1 MRACGARF
9 AQVSPPPFLFF
20 FFVSTKEGTVA
31 EKRFGLASLAGP
43 DCCVVT
49 KTQPEGQAVGPSAPD
64 VILGMKQHLWGVQ
77 SKAGAEPI
85 AQADL
90 KAEVG
95 KALSD
100 ARHPTVLIVMADTYG
115 KQLGAKLKKSGGV
128 WVNKPGK
135 QVKSAGNLKSEFDVP
150 KGTTLVVV
158 SKEVA
163 DGWMNF
169 AFA

>member
-9 AQVSPPPFLFF
+9 AQVSPPPFFFF

-49 KTQPEGQAVGPSAPD
+49 KTQPEGQAVGLSAPD

-100 ARHPTVLIVMADTYG
+100 ARHPTVLIVMADKCG
-115 KQLGAKLKKSGGV
+115 KQLEAKLSESGGV
-128 WVNKPGK
+128 WVNKPGER
-135 QVKSAGNLKSEFDVP
+135 VNGAGLDSTAFDVP
-150 KGTTLVVV
+150 DGITLVVV